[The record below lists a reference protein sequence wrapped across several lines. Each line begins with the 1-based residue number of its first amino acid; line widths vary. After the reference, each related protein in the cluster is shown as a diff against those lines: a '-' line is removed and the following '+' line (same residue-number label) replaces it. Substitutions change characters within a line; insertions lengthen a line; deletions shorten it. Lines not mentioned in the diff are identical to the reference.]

1 MVSEW
6 LFSLS
11 FWGVWLVIP
20 IAFDG
25 VIAAS
30 YMFAVIRGRARR
42 VPLTSVEHAPRGV
55 WPRITII
62 VPIYNSSK
70 DLAACIGSIRAQSYP
85 HHLIEVLAV
94 DNGSRDDSFRVFCE
108 EQQRQFAGSIHWLS
122 TFHQGK
128 PWALNVGIHHALGEY
143 IINLDSDVALHQ
155 HAIANMVAAFER
167 DPEMVAATGAV
178 ETSSALSDPTR
189 HVGPLLRIIRE
200 CEFHEYHFAFNV
212 GRRFESESG
221 QLFTLAGAFSGFRR
235 ESLLQS
241 HMYDTSTVGE
251 DTYMTFD
258 IRERFPGRHVA
269 VVPAAV
275 CYTEPIP
282 SIRALYA
289 QRVRWQRGEIEVI
302 AAHPQLAS
310 RGIFS
315 RGFSPLRT
323 LLIDHTLAFPRV
335 AWTVLLPALSFFGYS
350 WESLFGATVALFV
363 GYVGIETLTWLTN
376 ATLATRP
383 TSARLWRGWWIVP
396 LMPVYRYATFWM
408 RVGGMLTVLT
418 EPHQW
423 STTDPVTA
431 TRRELLHLVG
441 RRDAVTSR
449 AA

>member
-1 MVSEW
+1 MSSA

-25 VIAAS
+25 LVAAS
-30 YMFAVIRGRARR
+30 YLVAVARGRARR
-42 VPLTSVEHAPRGV
+42 IAISSVKQPPRGM

-62 VPIYNSSK
+62 IPIYNSAR
-70 DLAACIGSIRAQSYP
+70 DLPACIRSIRAQSYP
-85 HHLIEVLAV
+85 QHLIEVLAV
-94 DNGSRDDSFRVFCE
+94 DNGSKDDSFRAFCE
-108 EQQRQFAGSIHWLS
+108 EQQADFAGSIHWLS

-128 PWALNVGIHHALGEY
+128 PWALNVGIHHAVGEY
-143 IINLDSDVALHQ
+143 IINVDSDVALHPD
-155 HAIANMVAAFER
+155 AIGNMIAAFER
-167 DPEMVAATGAV
+167 DPELFAATGAV
-178 ETSSALSDPTR
+178 ETSPALNSP
-189 HVGPLLRIIRE
+189 GKAPSLLLRLVQE

-235 ESLLQS
+235 EALLQS
-241 HMYDTSTVGE
+241 HMYDTQTVGE

-258 IRERFPGRHVA
+258 VRERFPGRHVE

-282 SIRALYA
+282 GIRALYA

-302 AAHPQLAS
+302 AAHPGLAANS
-310 RGIFS
+310 IFS

-323 LLIDHTLAFPRV
+323 LVIDHTLAFPRV
-335 AWTVLLPALSFFGYS
+335 AWSVLLPALSFFGYS
-350 WESLFGATVALFV
+350 WESLLGATAALFV
-363 GYVGIETLTWLTN
+363 GYVGIEGVTWVTN
-376 ATLATRP
+376 ALLAAEP
-383 TSARLWRGWWIVP
+383 AAGRLWRSWWLVP

-408 RVGGMLTVLT
+408 RFGGMLTVLT
-418 EPHQW
+418 EAHQW

-431 TRRELLHLVG
+431 SRRELMHLVG
-441 RRDAVTSR
+441 RGNPGKAR